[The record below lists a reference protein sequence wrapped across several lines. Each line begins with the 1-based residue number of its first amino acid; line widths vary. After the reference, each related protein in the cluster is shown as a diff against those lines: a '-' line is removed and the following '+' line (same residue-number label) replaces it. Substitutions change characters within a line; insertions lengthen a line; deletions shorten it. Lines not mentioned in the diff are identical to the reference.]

1 MSKIKE
7 FFWFCAGANI
17 SLLKRCPTE
26 ASKFTGIGAAVF
38 FTGVLAALS
47 GGYAMHTVFDNYF
60 LTVAFAL
67 LWGAIIFN
75 LDRFIVSTMRKR
87 KAWYKEWV
95 LASPR
100 ILLAVV
106 LAIVISKPLEL
117 RIFSSEID
125 RKLVTL
131 EEGIYQNQ
139 ISDLEQRY
147 IGQLGTIQNQISVLK
162 KEIET
167 KASRRDELKRLAQEG
182 ADGTGGSMKRDAGP
196 IYQIKEKDA
205 DQAQLELEQ
214 TEINNRNLI
223 ATKQTEWDQLFNEK
237 QTEIQALKRNPWDGM
252 AAKLEALHV
261 LGQESKAINTA
272 NVFIIFLFILLEC
285 TPVLVKLMA
294 PRGPYDE
301 LLEIREHFFKNHN
314 IEKLAAMDHTTAEQ
328 LKYYSNGA

>member
-1 MSKIKE
+1 M
-7 FFWFCAGANI
+7 
-17 SLLKRCPTE
+17 
-26 ASKFTGIGAAVF
+26 F

-47 GGYAMHTVFDNYF
+47 GGYAMHTVFDNNY

-87 KAWYKEWV
+87 KEWYKEWV

-131 EEGIYQNQ
+131 EEGIYQNE
-139 ISDLEQRY
+139 ISDVEQRY
-147 IGQLGTIQNQISVLK
+147 LTQLGTIQTQITELK
-162 KEIET
+162 NEIEV
-167 KASRRDELKRLAQEG
+167 KATRRDELRKIAQEE

-196 IYQIKEKDA
+196 IYRIKKKDA
-205 DQAQLELEQ
+205 DEAQLELEQ
-214 TEINNRNLI
+214 TELNNRNLI
-223 ATKQTEWDQLFNEK
+223 ASKQSEWDQLFNEK
-237 QTEIQALKRNPWDGM
+237 QTEIQALKRNPWNGM
-252 AAKLEALHV
+252 AAQLEALHV
-261 LGQESKAINTA
+261 LTQESKAMNAA

-301 LLEIREHFFKNHN
+301 LLEVREHFFKNHN
-314 IEKLAAMDHTTAEQ
+314 LEKIAAMNHATAEQ